1 VIDVHPSAQISER
14 ARLADGVRVGPLCIV
29 GDDVV
34 LGPGT
39 QLVAACTVLGPT
51 HMGAHN
57 VVFPYAVIGAEPQ
70 DRSHEGQSTSLSI
83 GDHNVFREHVTV
95 HRGTVKD
102 RGETRIGSHC
112 LLMVGTHV
120 AHDAVLGDG
129 ITLANAT
136 LLGGHVVLGD
146 RVTTGGH
153 AAIAPF
159 VRVGQSAFVAAGAMV
174 EADVPPFVIVAGD
187 RARVRALNRVGL
199 VRSGVPEPSRRALRR
214 AFRVLFRDAGPL
226 RESMRALDGETAQD
240 PYVQTL
246 LGFLSASLAER
257 PA

>member
-1 VIDVHPSAQISER
+1 VSDIHPSAQISSS
-14 ARLADGVRVGPLCIV
+14 ARLGEGVSVGPLCVV
-29 GDDVV
+29 GDDVE
-34 LGPGT
+34 LGRGT
-39 QLVAACTVLGPT
+39 RLIACCTVLGPT
-51 HMGAHN
+51 VMGANN
-57 VVFPYAVIGAEPQ
+57 VVFPYAVLGAEPQ
-70 DRSHEGQSTSLSI
+70 DRSHAGHATSLRI
-83 GDHNVFREHVTV
+83 GDDNVFREHVTV
-95 HRGTVKD
+95 HRGTLKD
-102 RGETRIGSHC
+102 RGETRIGSGC
-112 LLMVGTHV
+112 LFMAGAHV

-174 EADVPPFVIVAGD
+174 EVDVPPFVIVAGD

-199 VRSGVPEPSRRALRR
+199 LRSGVPEPSRRALRR
-214 AFRVLFRDAGPL
+214 VFSVLFRASAPI
-226 RESMRALDGETAQD
+226 RESMRTLDGELTRD

-246 LGFLSASLAER
+246 LGFLAESR
-257 PA
+257 EMRDE